1 MATKSKGKIPSSLGS
16 PDKENSI
23 PRTQLFLLIRETD
36 VSGNSGTGTV
46 ATGIIFPSGICAME
60 WTSVVHSVGVYG
72 SIADLEKIHGHDGAT
87 KIKFLD

>member
-1 MATKSKGKIPSSLGS
+1 LAKSKGKIPSSLDS
-16 PDKENSI
+16 PDKEGQL
-23 PRTQLFLLIRETD
+23 PRTRRFILVRETD

-46 ATGIIFPSGICAME
+46 AIGIIFPSGICAME

-87 KIKFLD
+87 KVRVLD